1 MWFFL
6 TIFIIV
12 FLSDRILKI
21 LVFENFS
28 LGVSYPVLKDMFH
41 ITPVH
46 NRGIAFGL
54 FGNLDNIIFV
64 CIAFFVLALMFYFV
78 IIKRPESILLLSGIF
93 LVFSGAA
100 SNLTDRILYGYVMD
114 FIDLRIWPVFNIA
127 DSAITIGAFLILL
140 YLFKQKSKTC
150 N

>member
-1 MWFFL
+1 VWFFL
-6 TIFIIV
+6 AIFIIV

>member
-6 TIFIIV
+6 TIFMIV

>member
-1 MWFFL
+1 
-6 TIFIIV
+6 
-12 FLSDRILKI
+12 
-21 LVFENFS
+21 
-28 LGVSYPVLKDMFH
+28 
-41 ITPVH
+41 
-46 NRGIAFGL
+46 
-54 FGNLDNIIFV
+54 
-64 CIAFFVLALMFYFV
+64 MFYFV

>member
-1 MWFFL
+1 VWFFL
-6 TIFIIV
+6 TIFMIV

>member
-64 CIAFFVLALMFYFV
+64 CIAFFVLVLAFYFV
-78 IIKRPESILLLSGIF
+78 IVKKPESILLRSGVF
-93 LVFSGAA
+93 LVFSGAVC
-100 SNLTDRILYGYVMD
+100 NLADRVLYGYVLD

-127 DSAITIGAFLILL
+127 DSAITIGTFLVLL
-140 YLFKQKSKTC
+140 YMFKQKSKTC

>member
-1 MWFFL
+1 M
-6 TIFIIV
+6 IV